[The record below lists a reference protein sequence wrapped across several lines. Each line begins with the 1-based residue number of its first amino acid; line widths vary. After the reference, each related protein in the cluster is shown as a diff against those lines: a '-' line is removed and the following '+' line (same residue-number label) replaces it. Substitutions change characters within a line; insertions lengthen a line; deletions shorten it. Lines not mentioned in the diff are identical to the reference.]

1 MAPLGFIE
9 ILDGRGHVSE
19 RVACRS
25 LPVHLGRAY
34 RNEVVLDDPYVCPV
48 HARIERDEDGRLCV
62 RDLGSLNGLRAG
74 ASGARVTELELRSG
88 TEFRV
93 GRTRL
98 RFLSVDH
105 PVAPAWVDREGRL
118 YSPGSPTAAIIAAV
132 IVFLLLT
139 LESFLGSIEYLTFAK
154 LVSEPLLT
162 LSMLLTWCGLWSLA
176 SRIVVGRFNFSGHG
190 VVASGAAMAFT
201 LVSASA
207 EWIQFILPAVPALW
221 LAGVFGSAAI
231 LAALVYGH
239 LGLASPM
246 RRRSRL
252 WASLLVSAATIGLST
267 VVDFASRSRFS
278 NVMEYAGIV
287 KPLDP
292 AWLPADSIDQFIENS
307 DKLKKDLDAL
317 AIKSKMP

>member
-1 MAPLGFIE
+1 
-9 ILDGRGHVSE
+9 
-19 RVACRS
+19 
-25 LPVHLGRAY
+25 
-34 RNEVVLDDPYVCPV
+34 
-48 HARIERDEDGRLCV
+48 
-62 RDLGSLNGLRAG
+62 
-74 ASGARVTELELRSG
+74 
-88 TEFRV
+88 
-93 GRTRL
+93 
-98 RFLSVDH
+98 
-105 PVAPAWVDREGRL
+105 
-118 YSPGSPTAAIIAAV
+118 
-132 IVFLLLT
+132 
-139 LESFLGSIEYLTFAK
+139 
-154 LVSEPLLT
+154 
-162 LSMLLTWCGLWSLA
+162 MLLTWCGLWSLA